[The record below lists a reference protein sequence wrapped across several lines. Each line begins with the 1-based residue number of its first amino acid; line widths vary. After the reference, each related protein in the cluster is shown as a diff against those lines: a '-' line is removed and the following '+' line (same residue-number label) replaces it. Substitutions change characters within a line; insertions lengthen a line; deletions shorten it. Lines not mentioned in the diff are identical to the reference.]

1 MSGQTQPSSEQLAGT
16 GAQQKE
22 ITLNL
27 EKMREMSIYIATPMY
42 GGQCFGLYTKCLMDT
57 LSVCMQ
63 Y

>member
-42 GGQCFGLYTKCLMDT
+42 GGQ
-57 LSVCMQ
+57 
-63 Y
+63 